1 MGVAI
6 DSFVMAI
13 EIAGSLAILA
23 LIWSLITRLRT
34 QPRKRGVFQRLP
46 VLLSAV
52 VFIISIIIIGQL
64 GILPIAEYKGTN
76 QLNRYVT
83 SGEIL
88 HFNVYESNI
97 AYSENIEMRLDTYL
111 MPSETINNTIEFYLG
126 DSLTDM
132 IYINLSSAGVE
143 NTVTEERILD
153 LEPGL
158 YIVRIN
164 HTFYED
170 GIPDDTLAHWERFTL
185 TQAVKSS
192 FIQELVSWSSLQFG
206 LNIGCFFLL
215 LGGFCVSGG
224 SKRRYPVEETSEEPQ
239 TEFGD
244 GGPEYG
250 KGC

>member
-1 MGVAI
+1 MGAAI

-13 EIAGSLAILA
+13 EIAGSLGILA
-23 LIWSLITRLRT
+23 LIWSFITRLRT

-126 DSLTDM
+126 DSLIDM

-215 LGGFCVSGG
+215 LGGFCVGT
-224 SKRRYPVEETSEEPQ
+224 SKPRYTTEDTYEEPQ
-239 TEFGD
+239 TDFGD